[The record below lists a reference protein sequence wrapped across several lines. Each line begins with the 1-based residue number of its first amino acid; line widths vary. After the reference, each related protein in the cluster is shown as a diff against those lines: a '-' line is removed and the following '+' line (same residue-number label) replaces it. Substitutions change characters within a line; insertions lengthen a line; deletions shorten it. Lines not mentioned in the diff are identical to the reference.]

1 MREKLLGGERIRSML
16 SKKEM
21 AENYDGDAP
30 TYDKRRYEGK
40 GGEAYL
46 EMHNEILFPLLGPIK
61 NKSVLEV
68 CVGTGVYS
76 KAISKLGGIA
86 FGLDIS
92 TEMLKQVK
100 NSGEEVFLIK
110 GDAEN
115 LPIKASSM
123 DAVICIR
130 ALYLLPNLA
139 KVLSD
144 VNRVLKPGGLFI
156 FNFFNTSTLRYRI
169 GMFMIKGQST
179 HDMPYKEMIKAIEK
193 SNFKLVENVG
203 YSWLPYR
210 MFKSWAQA
218 PKVLF
223 PSAPLRIERFIRK
236 LLPAE
241 QAHFVFISC
250 KKESI

>member
-1 MREKLLGGERIRSML
+1 ML
-16 SKKEM
+16 SKKGI
-21 AENYDGDAP
+21 AENYDREAP
-30 TYDKRRYEGK
+30 IYDKRRYEGK

-46 EMHNEILFPLLGPIK
+46 EMHKEILFPLLGPIK

-76 KAISKLGGIA
+76 KAISQLGGVA
-86 FGLDIS
+86 FGLDLS

-115 LPIKASSM
+115 LPIEASSM

-130 ALYLLPNLA
+130 AFYFLPDLDKA
-139 KVLSD
+139 LSEI
-144 VNRVLKPGGLFI
+144 NRVLKPEGLFI
-156 FNFFNTSTLRYRI
+156 FNCFNASALRYRV
-169 GMFMIKGQST
+169 GMFMIRGQST

-193 SNFKLVENVG
+193 SNFKLVESVG

-210 MFKSWAQA
+210 LFKSWAQA
-218 PKVLF
+218 PKILF
-223 PSAPLRIERFIRK
+223 PSAPLRIERLIHK

-250 KKESI
+250 RKVSI

>member
-1 MREKLLGGERIRSML
+1 ML

-21 AENYDGDAP
+21 AENYDRDAL

-46 EMHNEILFPLLGPIK
+46 EMHKEILFPLLGPVK

-76 KAISKLGGIA
+76 RAIFQLGGIA
-86 FGLDIS
+86 FGLDLS
-92 TEMLKQVK
+92 AEMLKQAK

-115 LPIKASSM
+115 LPVKANSM

-130 ALYLLPNLA
+130 AIYFLPNLEKA
-139 KVLSD
+139 LSEI
-144 VNRVLKPGGLFI
+144 NRVLKPGGLFI
-156 FNFFNTSTLRYRI
+156 FNFFNTSALRYRV
-169 GMFMIKGQST
+169 GMFRVKEGAIL
-179 HDMPYKEMIKAIEK
+179 HNIPYKEMAKAIET
-193 SNFKLVENVG
+193 SNFKLVESVG

-210 MFKSWAQA
+210 LFKSLAQIPEA
-218 PKVLF
+218 LS
-223 PSAPLRIERFIRK
+223 PSAPLRIERLIRR

-241 QAHFVFISC
+241 QAHFVFMSC
-250 KKESI
+250 KKVGI